1 MTEIANAAKG
11 IVESMT
17 ICWFGVQ
24 TVKILTSTF
33 LIYMGKAS
41 FDDVLK
47 WFSLHKRKG
56 MF

>member
-1 MTEIANAAKG
+1 MTEIADAAKG
-11 IVESMT
+11 IVESLAV
-17 ICWFGVQ
+17 CWFGVQ
-24 TVKILTSTF
+24 AVKTIAGTF

-47 WFSLHKRKG
+47 WFSPKKKG

>member
-1 MTEIANAAKG
+1 MIEIANAAKG
-11 IVESMT
+11 IVESLAV
-17 ICWFGVQ
+17 CWFGIQ
-24 TVKILTSTF
+24 TVKILAGTF

-47 WFSLHKRKG
+47 WFSPKRKG